1 MNILVLNGSP
11 KGKNSVT
18 LQTAIYL
25 QKKNPEHTVDFFN
38 VGQRIKS
45 IEKNFDEAKQK
56 LEAADLI
63 LFAYP
68 VYTFLAP
75 YQLHRFIEL
84 IKEHA
89 VVLQGKFAS
98 QITTSKHF
106 YDITAHKYIEENCY
120 DLSLKYIDGLSA
132 DMDDLLKEKGQNE
145 AQSYFDK
152 MMFDI
157 ENDIYKKSNVV
168 YNRTAGVYKNVLK
181 DCEKSSNKDVLIV
194 TNAADDDLNLQNM
207 IADFRATLPYKSR
220 EINIRKFEF
229 KGGCLGCFNCSISGN
244 CIYKDGFEDFLRED
258 IQKAD
263 SIIYAFTIENHYT
276 HSSFKCYEDRHFC
289 NGHRAVTHGMPVGY
303 IIAGDYTN
311 ERNIQVLVEGRS
323 EVGGVYLCGV
333 ANDQIDEP
341 TKSIVGLAKT
351 VAYALTHKMSKSSNF
366 YAIGGNKIFR
376 DLVYTMRGMMK
387 EDHRFFKK
395 HGLYDFPHKKRAM
408 ILQGKLVGLA
418 MSNKKMRTKMKG
430 KMTSYVV
437 MPYQK
442 VIDSIEDKQ
451 QASK

>member
-11 KGKNSVT
+11 KGKNSIT

-25 QKKNPEHTVDFFN
+25 GKKNREHTVHVLH
-38 VGQRIKS
+38 VGQKIKY
-45 IEKNFDEAKQK
+45 IEKKFNEAKEL
-56 LEAADLI
+56 LETADLI
-63 LFAYP
+63 LFVYP

-84 IKEHA
+84 IKEHGID
-89 VVLQGKFAS
+89 LKGKFAS

-120 DLSLKYIDGLSA
+120 DMGLKYIDGLSA

-145 AQSYFDK
+145 AQSYFK
-152 MMFDI
+152 KVLFDI
-157 ENDIYKKSNVV
+157 ENDMYKKSSVI
-168 YNRTAGVYKNVLK
+168 YNRKTDIYKSILEPT
-181 DCEKSSNKDVLIV
+181 DKSDDKDVVIV
-194 TNAADDDLNLQNM
+194 TNVADDDINLQNM

-220 EINIRKFEF
+220 EVNIRKFDF
-229 KGGCLGCFNCSISGN
+229 TGGCLGCFNCSISGN
-244 CIYKDGFEDFLRED
+244 CIYKDGFEDFLRDD
-258 IQKAD
+258 IQQAEC
-263 SIIYAFTIENHYT
+263 IIYAFTIENHYT
-276 HSSFKCYEDRHFC
+276 HSSFKCYEDRQFC

-303 IIAGDYTN
+303 IIAGDYAN
-311 ERNIQVLVEGRS
+311 ERNIEVLVEGRS

-333 ANDQIDEP
+333 ANDQEGN
-341 TKSIVGLAKT
+341 TTQSIINLSKT
-351 VAYALTHKMSKSSNF
+351 VQYALKNPMLKPANF
-366 YAIGGNKIFR
+366 YAVGGNKIFR

-387 EDHRFFKK
+387 EDHKFFKK

-408 ILQGKLVGLA
+408 ILQGKLVGLMMA
-418 MSNKKMRTKMKG
+418 NKKMRSKMKG

-442 VIDSIEDKQ
+442 VIDSIDKQ
-451 QASK
+451 K